1 MQFYKIPVEKL
12 LVICDDISLAPGR
25 LRIRRKGS
33 AGGHNGLKNI
43 IYLLGRDD
51 FARVKLGVGE
61 KPHPDYDLADWVL
74 GRFTKEQGEALEQA
88 CSHCDDIVRLFVA
101 GRLDEAMNRASMTG
115 KRALPLPAAIRSR
128 TASGYWAGWLCS
140 GSAGAIGWAAGLS
153 RSWRSISAAWMPK
166 RSNSPP
172 SCMP

>member
-1 MQFYKIPVEKL
+1 MQFYKIPVGKTAGDL
-12 LVICDDISLAPGR
+12 YDISLAPGR

-43 IYLLGRDD
+43 IYLLGRGRILP
-51 FARVKLGVGE
+51 RVKLGVGE

-101 GRLDEAMNRASMTG
+101 GRLDEAMNR
-115 KRALPLPAAIRSR
+115 
-128 TASGYWAGWLCS
+128 Y
-140 GSAGAIGWAAGLS
+140 
-153 RSWRSISAAWMPK
+153 
-166 RSNSPP
+166 NS
-172 SCMP
+172 